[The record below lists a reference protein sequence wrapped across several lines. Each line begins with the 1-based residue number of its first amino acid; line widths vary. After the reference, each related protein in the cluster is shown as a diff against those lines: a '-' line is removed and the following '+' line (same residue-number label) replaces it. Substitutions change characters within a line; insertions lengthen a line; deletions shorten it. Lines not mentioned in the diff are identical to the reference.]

1 MAERLQSEA
10 RLRLGIL
17 TLLLAATPLHTAE
30 AQAPARAVPD
40 SVRLQGEWRLVQ
52 GSVDGHWIPPSI
64 QQGMRRRLLET
75 HLVVAVGPQ
84 VYLDA
89 TVRLH
94 PDTRPAGIDYLLTA
108 PPGTQQLGIYR
119 WAGDS
124 VEFCFAKV
132 TQPRP
137 SRFEV
142 CANEGLTWT
151 RWVRA
156 K

>member
-1 MAERLQSEA
+1 MTERQLREA
-10 RLRLGIL
+10 RVRLLVL
-17 TLLLAATPLHTAE
+17 TALLVAPPLHSAG

-40 SVRLQGEWRLVQ
+40 SQRLQGEWRLVQ

-64 QQGMRRRLLET
+64 QQGMRRRLSGT
-75 HLVVAVGPQ
+75 HLVVSGGPQ

-89 TVRLH
+89 VVRLH
-94 PDTRPAGIDYLLTA
+94 PETKPAGIDYLLSA
-108 PPGTQQLGIYR
+108 PAGAQQLGIYR

-142 CANEGLTWT
+142 CANDGLTWT
-151 RWVRA
+151 RWVPA